1 MNNELLPHLNELQV
15 LTEATMSYGTVSD
28 SEVLF
33 LFFSL
38 ESSSEKD
45 LDEAISILKRHRVSL
60 FEQLEGRFPEI
71 ETNGKIRC
79 RKLG

>member
-1 MNNELLPHLNELQV
+1 MKDELLPQLNELEV
-15 LTEATMSYGTVSD
+15 LKIATMSYGIVTD

-38 ESSSEKD
+38 ESSSERD
-45 LDEAISILKRHRVSL
+45 LNEAISILKRHRISL
-60 FEQLEGRFPEI
+60 FEQLEGPFPEI